1 MGMGRKLGRGFLM
14 VAKMGDEIDRGLNE
28 LFGENRTK
36 AGQGFS
42 KDRAGQRAAAFS
54 EKSKNKDFFDTAS
67 NDKSEDLNFLDSDKG
82 KNKKKKNRKG
92 KRDLF

>member
-1 MGMGRKLGRGFLM
+1 MGMGRKLGKGFLAI
-14 VAKMGDEIDRGLNE
+14 AKMGDELDKGLND

-42 KDRAGQRAAAFS
+42 KDRAGQRAASFS
-54 EKSKNKDFFDTAS
+54 EQSRNKDFFDTAS

-82 KNKKKKNRKG
+82 KKKKGK